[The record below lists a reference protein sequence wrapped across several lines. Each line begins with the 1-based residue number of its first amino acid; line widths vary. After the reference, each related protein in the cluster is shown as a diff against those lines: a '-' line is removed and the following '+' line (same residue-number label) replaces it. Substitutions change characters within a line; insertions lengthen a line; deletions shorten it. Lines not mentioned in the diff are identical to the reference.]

1 MDPAQPGRQIRGR
14 LGIQEGISQGFQFRK
29 RQGLDAGLLLSG

>member
-14 LGIQEGISQGFQFRK
+14 LEIEEGISQGFEVRE